1 MGTYRTEDG
10 YEVSEYRYI
19 TDEEAEEEECS
30 SYDIR
35 TGTYPDQTFPVT
47 LLIVAII
54 VFVVLLCA
62 AVSGA
67 H

>member
-1 MGTYRTEDG
+1 MDTYSTED
-10 YEVSEYRYI
+10 EVPEYVYI
-19 TDEEAEEEECS
+19 SDEEADEGE
-30 SYDIR
+30 R
-35 TGTYPDQTFPVT
+35 FTGIVERGDQTFPVT

-54 VFVVLLCA
+54 IFVVLLCA

>member
-1 MGTYRTEDG
+1 MSTYRTEDG
-10 YEVSEYRYI
+10 YEVPEYDYI
-19 TDEEAEEEECS
+19 SDEEADSEE
-30 SYDIR
+30 R
-35 TGTYPDQTFPVT
+35 FTGIVERGDQTFPVT